1 MGHCSAQAQK
11 KRCRVWHNPFCGKG
25 CCKGYSKNVLR
36 IRNGNSGD
44 FQVWGGFSLCE
55 LLSSKKMMLWP

>member
-11 KRCRVWHNPFCGKG
+11 KKVQGFGHDPFPGKG
-25 CCKGYSKNVLR
+25 CCKGYYKNVSR
-36 IRNGNSGD
+36 MWKGNWGD

-55 LLSSKKMMLWP
+55 LLSSKKMML